1 LGLWKIE
8 MDAEHSAIKLL
19 EALQTMMADQQY
31 ASFAWRC
38 LTMDERLLHE
48 GLRAS
53 INRIEETREAWDVL
67 SECWEYVSEANFQA
81 RLAYIVR
88 KRGEDKHVD
97 ISRLVRNTRGLIST
111 AAVAR
116 AVQEA
121 RRGRNLEPA
130 FLATW
135 VRRAID
141 NVGTPRTSS
150 IAGGCFTKFSWHERD
165 LATMTRRLLNQFV
178 SPGSARVATQYWILY
193 WLRHSDDLERG
204 AVVVPVMAVVGRS
217 RRAQYGLLHLM
228 GLEDGV
234 GEGSLVEHPESALLP
249 LGSSLISSIDR
260 AWRSNGKKTVCW
272 NLRTGNHVQDGDS
285 LGAAAAIGMNL
296 LLEGQEYDPSC
307 LVLARLGNDG
317 SRLEPVSFEYEKIQE
332 ARRNMVNRVA
342 IAPRTTTPQDEL
354 MRMSEQDLIALKSI
368 GIRLTVIQNM
378 FEGVSF
384 ATETSEENEMD
395 NSPSV
400 MGRYTK
406 KDQFGVDGLTKI
418 LTAYD
423 DDQMLYLVK
432 LWPWIDET
440 ESMLLRALWDGE
452 LRNLYRLSSSP
463 RADDSLLTMKDA
475 GVDESDHAYV
485 MVLRGK
491 DFHSYETLGRA
502 LADRTRY
509 PWLQRKSFEDPQS
522 RYRLWQGIHRI
533 ASGIEL
539 LHSQD
544 IMHRNVGAETVYFD
558 PAQGPESWRLGGF
571 EWSLRLGST
580 PRAGATPNWSIP
592 PENKTDDGAR
602 YTFEGDWYA
611 FGMLIA
617 RCFYAIEG
625 YATFQPAELNRR
637 VLIELDT
644 TSGTISDLERTLV
657 SRLITKDSGD
667 RLTFGHDVLKHIEE
681 ILRELSPEVPHDVD
695 SAPLVLVVPKKN
707 EILIDMAI
715 RLGFVPDRSD
725 PITEYNP
732 DDERHVASLK
742 TFFRQSLE
750 GSRLYAIPNQRD
762 FVLDTNA
769 GMTLRI
775 KPHVD
780 WRFETDESWDFAFAA
795 GEAYLGS
802 RGGRDQERSLEGRKF
817 NVVIPSEVS
826 EGLSHQSWEPFLPIF
841 NEHKEQ
847 RSSMANFREF
857 LRCTNQLELLMAY
870 AEIFPCLVEKK
881 WISPDGEF
889 DHVLLAQAEGREHPA
904 FSRIQGGMV
913 EAFQGRIDTNAQFC
927 RNVLLTSDDILRVPN
942 ISLEDA
948 WEIVELD
955 RNEKTVQVKRKS
967 GQGLGLFEHR
977 GYARSWDL
985 YGQTRLLQRRKRA
998 IDQLEKHS
1006 YLLRSLAQPG
1016 MVRID
1021 TGAVDELPHPIT
1033 RGEIDE
1039 SKMSIIKDILRARPI
1054 YALQGPPGTG
1064 KTTLV
1069 SYLLRE
1075 ILEQDPVAQILVT
1088 AQAHGAV
1095 DVLREKVQTQAF
1107 KDREPPLAIRIGLNT
1122 RDLTEQDE
1130 GSGTVRQVTHDL
1142 LTGIRSKLEN
1152 RTISS
1157 PLQRAWFEMLPR
1169 LLVAA
1174 SSAADNPSLADVEK
1188 LVQLGASITYC
1199 TTSSG
1204 DLEALAGSN
1213 QSFDWCVVEEAGKAH
1228 GFDLALP
1235 LQTAHRWLLLGDYK
1249 QLPPYRYEDFK
1260 KGLKQIE
1267 TVVNALDDL
1276 PGFDTSL
1283 VDYKWID
1290 EWRERQSK
1298 APQESAQFSEY
1309 ALRWLETFKTI
1320 NRTLKGLKPANEQ
1333 KDEDEQFRG
1342 ITTDYSKGAWAGQL
1356 TAQYRMHPTVGNLI
1370 SSTFYEGSV
1379 RNETVD
1385 AHNRAISLVVHPLI
1399 WPEGINGKAIL
1410 WLDTPWC
1417 KTEPAFQELG
1427 PDRGQYPRYTN
1438 PKEIELIQ
1446 CFLRGTSC
1454 SPVPDNPLEV
1464 AILSPYAQQV
1474 AAINRQLSDE
1484 DLPSGLKYR
1493 QSLGVR
1499 RRRGGPAGARAAHT
1513 VDSFQGN
1520 QADIVVISLVRNN
1533 LRKRDERPLGF
1544 LDHPQRL
1551 NVLLSR
1557 AERLL
1562 VLVGSWEFFTQG
1574 LQYLVEDDPMGDW
1587 LRIMRFLEERLADQT
1602 ALRIPSDQII
1612 NC

>member
-1 LGLWKIE
+1 
-8 MDAEHSAIKLL
+8 MDTGAALKLL
-19 EALQTMMADQQY
+19 EAIETMMADQQY

-38 LTMDERLLHE
+38 ITEDRLLLHQELRNSLNSSE
-48 GLRAS
+48 GGPQTLELLS
-53 INRIEETREAWDVL
+53 QCWDYIA
-67 SECWEYVSEANFQA
+67 EDDFQA
-81 RLAYIVR
+81 RLNYIYR
-88 KRGEDKHVD
+88 RRHEEEYVD
-97 ISRLVRNTRGLIST
+97 VSRLVRNMRGLVAT
-111 AAVAR
+111 ALVASAVRHAHGGHRLDLDFFETWIGR
-116 AVQEA
+116 AVK
-121 RRGRNLEPA
+121 
-130 FLATW
+130 
-135 VRRAID
+135 
-141 NVGTPRTSS
+141 NVGLPHSAVVSS
-150 IAGGCFTKFSWHERD
+150 HWYGKVSWQETD
-165 LATMTRRLLNQFV
+165 LPILVRRLLKQFV
-178 SPGSARVATQYWILY
+178 SLDSAKVGAQYWILY
-193 WLRHSDDLERG
+193 WLRCQDALERG
-204 AVVVPVMAVVGRS
+204 SVVVPVISVANRPN
-217 RRAQYGLLHLM
+217 RTQYGPLHLM
-228 GLEDGV
+228 TLDDGV
-234 GEGSLVEHPESALLP
+234 GQGSLLEHPESALLP
-249 LGSSLISSIDR
+249 LGCNLIGAIEQ
-260 AWRSNGKKTVCW
+260 AWRINGKKTVCW

-285 LGAAAAIGMNL
+285 LGAAAAVGMNL
-296 LLEGQEYDPSC
+296 LLEGQDYDPSR
-307 LVLARLGNDG
+307 LVLARLGDDDMT
-317 SRLEPVSFEYEKIQE
+317 LKPVSFEYEKIQE
-332 ARRNMVNRVA
+332 ARRNLVNRVA
-342 IAPRTTTPQDEL
+342 IAPRGNSPTKILP
-354 MRMSEQDLIALKSI
+354 MSEQDLLTLKSS
-368 GIRLTVIQNM
+368 GVQLVVIQNV
-378 FEGVSF
+378 FEGISFVSG
-384 ATETSEENEMD
+384 TWEENKMHD
-395 NSPSV
+395 SPSV
-400 MGRYTK
+400 LGRYTK
-406 KDQFGVDGLTKI
+406 KEQFGVDGLTQI

-463 RADDSLLTMKDA
+463 RAEDSLLTMKDA
-475 GVDESDHAYV
+475 GVDEADHVYV

-491 DFHSYETLGRA
+491 DFHSYTTLARA

-509 PWLQRKSFEDPQS
+509 PWLQRKSFEDPHS
-522 RYRLWQGIHRI
+522 RYRLWQGIYRI
-533 ASGIEL
+533 AAGIEL

-544 IMHRNVGAETVYFD
+544 IMHRNVCAETVYFD
-558 PAQGPESWRLGGF
+558 PPQGPESWRLGGF

-580 PRAGATPNWSIP
+580 PRGGTTPNWSVP
-592 PENKTDDGAR
+592 PENKTEDGAR

-637 VLIELDT
+637 VLTELDT
-644 TSGTISDLERTLV
+644 TTGIISDLERTLL
-657 SRLITKDSGD
+657 SRLITKESGD

-681 ILRELSPEVPHDVD
+681 ILRELSPEISHDVD
-695 SAPLVLVVPKKN
+695 SAPLVLVVSKKN
-707 EILIDMAI
+707 ENLIDMAT
-715 RLGFVPDRSD
+715 RFGFVPDRND
-725 PITEYNP
+725 PIAEYNP
-732 DDERHVASLK
+732 DDDAHVASLR

-762 FVLDTNA
+762 FVLDTNT

-775 KPHVD
+775 KPHAD
-780 WRFETDESWDFAFAA
+780 WRAETDESWDFAFAV
-795 GEAYLGS
+795 GETYLGS
-802 RGGRDQERSLEGRKF
+802 RAGRDQEQSLEGHKF
-817 NVVIPSEVS
+817 NVVVPSEVS
-826 EGLSHQSWEPFLPIF
+826 ERLSHKSWEPLLPIM
-841 NEHKEQ
+841 NERKDQ
-847 RSSMANFREF
+847 RSSMSKFREF

-870 AEIFPCLVEKK
+870 AEIFPCLIEKK
-881 WISPDGEF
+881 WTTADGEF
-889 DHVLLAQAEGREHPA
+889 EHVILAEAEGREHPA
-904 FSRIQGGMV
+904 FSRIQGGMI
-913 EAFQGRIDTNAQFC
+913 ESFQSRIDTNAQFC
-927 RNVLLTSDDILRVPN
+927 RNVLLTSDDVLRVPN

-955 RNEKTVQVKRKS
+955 RSEKTVQLKRRA
-967 GQGLGLFEHR
+967 GQGLSLFEHK

-985 YGQTRLLQRRKRA
+985 YGQMRLLQRRKRA
-998 IDQLEKHS
+998 IDQIEKHS
-1006 YLLRSLAQPG
+1006 YLLRSLVQPG

-1021 TGAVDELPHPIT
+1021 TGPVNELPHPIS
-1033 RGEIDE
+1033 RREIDE
-1039 SKMSIIKDILRARPI
+1039 SKMAIIKDILRARPI

-1107 KDREPPLAIRIGLNT
+1107 KDREPPLAIRIGLNA
-1122 RDLTEQDE
+1122 RDSNEPQE

-1142 LTGIRSKLEN
+1142 LTGIYEKLKG

-1157 PLQRAWFEMLPR
+1157 ILQRTWFEMLPR
-1169 LLVAA
+1169 LIAA
-1174 SSAADNPSLADVEK
+1174 ATSPADNRSLADVEK

-1249 QLPPYRYEDFK
+1249 QLPPYRYDDFK

-1267 TVVNALDDL
+1267 TVVNALDGL

-1283 VDYKWID
+1283 VDYNWID
-1290 EWRERQSK
+1290 EWRDRQEKS
-1298 APQESAQFSEY
+1298 PQKSSEFSDY
-1309 ALRWLETFKTI
+1309 SLRWLETFKTI
-1320 NRTLKGLKPANEQ
+1320 NGTLKALRPANEV
-1333 KDEDEQFRG
+1333 KDEDERFRG

-1356 TAQYRMHPTVGNLI
+1356 TAQYRMHPTVGDLI

-1379 RNETVD
+1379 RNETAD
-1385 AHNRAISLVVHPLI
+1385 SHNRPDPLVMHPLI
-1399 WPEGINGKAIL
+1399 WPRGIKDKAIL
-1410 WLDTPWC
+1410 WIDTPWC
-1417 KTEPAFQELG
+1417 KRDDAFHELG
-1427 PDRGQYPRYTN
+1427 PERGHYPRYTN

-1446 CFLRGTSC
+1446 CFLRGTRCKPIPS
-1454 SPVPDNPLEV
+1454 NPLEV

-1484 DLPSGLKYR
+1484 DLPPGLKYR

-1499 RRRGGPAGARAAHT
+1499 RRRGGPADARAAHT

-1533 LRKRDERPLGF
+1533 LRKKDDRPLGF

-1562 VLVGSWEFFTQG
+1562 VLVGSWEFFTRG
-1574 LQYLVEDDPMGDW
+1574 LEYLVEDDPMGDW
-1587 LRIMRFLEERLADQT
+1587 LKIMRFLENRVADQS
-1602 ALRIPSDQII
+1602 ALRVPYDQIVDTFDHSSM
-1612 NC
+1612 N